1 VVGLVDIID
10 GEEELSYID
19 DDILIETNKVEPKAV
34 APEKRKTANLTKG
47 LEAKSPIDLDSG
59 HENVHDEDLSRSPP
73 PSFDEIERNVQAL
86 TGTSD
91 APKFRGKDY
100 VPLEATSILILET
113 LSLHH
118 HFFTISC
125 DG

>member
-34 APEKRKTANLTKG
+34 APEKRETANLTKG

-59 HENVHDEDLSRSPP
+59 HENVHDEDLSRSPLLP
-73 PSFDEIERNVQAL
+73 LMKLNEMFKLWPELAMHPNSE
-86 TGTSD
+86 
-91 APKFRGKDY
+91 GKTMCPWKLQ
-100 VPLEATSILILET
+100 VS
-113 LSLHH
+113 
-118 HFFTISC
+118 
-125 DG
+125 